1 MKTHFDPYMIQTV
14 IETMKKY
21 KAMKANGKTVK
32 DTKKEK

>member
-1 MKTHFDPYMIQTV
+1 MKHFDIYMIQKV

-32 DTKKEK
+32 KVSE